1 MILVEHKELV
11 FLNREQYLGA
21 VGDKNAANRLFRIKR
36 VNVDGV
42 DLADLSFRLNA
53 ELPDG
58 TPDTAYLEKEVR
70 EEEILLTW
78 AVSDKMVS
86 QPGTAWINLRAHDD
100 TGAVKWRSFRAAV
113 YIEGTTAEPSGPQ
126 LSEVEQLERAIDK
139 KLESVNTAEEAR
151 KKAEKE
157 REQAE
162 ADRVEADQAREEKTD
177 AAIKTFEG
185 QIEDARQ
192 YADKAKSYAIGQTGT
207 RPGEDSDNAKEYCR
221 QSNIHKGAAESAKE
235 QAEAARDDL
244 IKRIDS
250 GEFTGPQGPPG
261 PRGEKG
267 ESGINIPAA
276 SVMYVYTDSADN
288 CAIHCVYDDAVHA
301 APPIK
306 YRESDGALFWQYDDG
321 Q

>member
-1 MILVEHKELV
+1 M
-11 FLNREQYLGA
+11 
-21 VGDKNAANRLFRIKR
+21 
-36 VNVDGV
+36 
-42 DLADLSFRLNA
+42 
-53 ELPDG
+53 
-58 TPDTAYLEKEVR
+58 
-70 EEEILLTW
+70 
-78 AVSDKMVS
+78 
-86 QPGTAWINLRAHDD
+86 
-100 TGAVKWRSFRAAV
+100 
-113 YIEGTTAEPSGPQ
+113 
-126 LSEVEQLERAIDK
+126 
-139 KLESVNTAEEAR
+139 
-151 KKAEKE
+151 
-157 REQAE
+157 E
-162 ADRVEADQAREEKTD
+162 ADRAREEKTD